1 MFMDLTHPQK
11 RIFQLEQLYH
21 DTGALNVMGC
31 MYFKDNLDTSV
42 LDRAINEM
50 ISKNDAVR
58 IRIFKDENNHIK
70 QKVKEYT
77 YRKIEVLNFQDK
89 EEEYKE

>member
-58 IRIFKDENNHIK
+58 IRIFKDP
-70 QKVKEYT
+70 
-77 YRKIEVLNFQDK
+77 
-89 EEEYKE
+89 